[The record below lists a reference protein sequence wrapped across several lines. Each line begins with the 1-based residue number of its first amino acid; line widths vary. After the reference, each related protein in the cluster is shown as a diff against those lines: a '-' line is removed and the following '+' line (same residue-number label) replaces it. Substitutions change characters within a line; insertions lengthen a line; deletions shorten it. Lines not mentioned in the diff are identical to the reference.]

1 MSRKTCRTRRRCGIE
16 LFESEEFGL
25 KRKMSLF
32 SLVMLTLSA
41 IIGSGWLFGAG
52 MAAQIAGPAAVL
64 SWILGAVVIGLIAL
78 NYIELGTM
86 FPTSGGMSQY
96 AAFSHG
102 PLLGFVAG
110 WSNWLSLLTIIPIEA
125 VAAVQY
131 MASWPWSWANW
142 TRGFLKNGNITNEGL
157 VIVFLFI
164 LAFTLLN
171 FWSVKLLTRFTSF
184 ISVFKLLIPTITI
197 VVLIW
202 TGFDADNFSQTAGFM
217 PAGSAS
223 IFSATTAAGIIF
235 SYNAFQTTI
244 NMGNEIDHP
253 ERNILWGIVIAFGI
267 STVIYTLLQVAFIG
281 AVPAGHLAHG
291 WQGVNFQSPF
301 ADLAILLNLGWLSTL
316 LYVDAFVSPFG
327 TGVSFVATTSR
338 ALAAMTGTQHMPTRL
353 GEINRKYQTPRRA
366 MVVNMFLGVLLVASF
381 RNWSALSNVIS
392 TSTLIAYLTGPVTV
406 TALRRQGPKFIR
418 PFRLRGLRWWAPLA
432 YALASLAIYWA
443 KWPTTIEVFGVI
455 AIGLVFYVYYEVRQ
469 PAGWQALRASLKGSR
484 WLLAEMVW
492 LTIMSLAGSHDF
504 GGRGWLPYPL
514 DFVVVIVGSLACY
527 YLGVRDAYHSES
539 FAIAEEL
546 NQHVTD
552 E

>member
-1 MSRKTCRTRRRCGIE
+1 M
-16 LFESEEFGL
+16 

-52 MAAQIAGPAAVL
+52 MAAQIAGPAAIL

-131 MASWPWSWANW
+131 MSSWPWDWANW
-142 TRGFLKNGNITNEGL
+142 TRGFLKDGNITNQGL
-157 VIVFLFI
+157 MIVFLFI

-184 ISVFKLLIPTITI
+184 IAVFKLAIPTLTI
-197 VVLIW
+197 IVLIA
-202 TGFDADNFSQTAGFM
+202 TGFEPNNFGHTAGFM
-217 PAGSAS
+217 PGGSAA

-244 NMGNEIDHP
+244 NMGNEIAHP

-281 AVPAGHLAHG
+281 SVPAANLAHG

-301 ADLAILLNLGWLSTL
+301 ADIAILLNLSWLSTL
-316 LYVDAFVSPFG
+316 LYLDAFVSPFG

-338 ALAAMTGTQHMPTRL
+338 ALAAMTGTKHVPTRL

-366 MVVNMFLGVLLVASF
+366 MVVDMLLGVLLVAGF

-406 TALRRQGPKFIR
+406 TALRHQGRNFVR
-418 PFRLRGLRWWAPLA
+418 PFRLHWIHLWAPLA
-432 YALASLAIYWA
+432 YVLASLAIYWA
-443 KWPTTIEVFGVI
+443 KWPTTVEVFGVI
-455 AIGLVFYVYYEVRQ
+455 ALGLICYIYYEIRQ
-469 PAGWQALRASLKGSR
+469 PAGWHALRASLKGSR

-492 LTIMSLAGSHDF
+492 LTLMSYAGSHEF
-504 GGRGWLPYPL
+504 GGIGQIAYPL
-514 DFVVVIVGSLACY
+514 DFLVVALGSLACY
-527 YLGVRDAYHSES
+527 YLGVHDAYRSDS
-539 FAIAEEL
+539 FDIAREL
-546 NQHVTD
+546 NQRVTEED
-552 E
+552 

>member
-1 MSRKTCRTRRRCGIE
+1 M
-16 LFESEEFGL
+16 
-25 KRKMSLF
+25 KRNNKMSLF

-52 MAAQIAGPAAVL
+52 MAAQIAGPAAIL
-64 SWILGAVVIGLIAL
+64 SWMIGAIVIGLIAL

-110 WSNWLSLLTIIPIEA
+110 WANWLSLLTIIPIEA

-131 MASWPWSWANW
+131 MSSWPWAWANW
-142 TRGFLKNGNITNEGL
+142 TRGFLHAGNITNLGL

-184 ISVFKLLIPTITI
+184 ISIFKLGIPTLTI
-197 VVLIW
+197 IVLFA
-202 TGFDADNFSQTAGFM
+202 TGFDSTNFTAQGGFM
-217 PAGSAS
+217 PAGSAP
-223 IFSATTAAGIIF
+223 IFAATTAAGIIF

-253 ERNILWGIVIAFGI
+253 EKNIFWGIVIAFGI
-267 STVIYTLLQVAFIG
+267 STVIYTLLQVVFIG
-281 AVPAGHLAHG
+281 AVPSHELIHG
-291 WQGVNFQSPF
+291 WSGVNFQSPF
-301 ADLAILLNLGWLSTL
+301 ADIAILLNLSWLSTL
-316 LYVDAFVSPFG
+316 LYLDAFVSPFG

-338 ALAAMTGTQHMPTRL
+338 ALAAMTGTKHMPTRL

-366 MVVNMFLGVLLVASF
+366 MVVDMILGVLLVAGF
-381 RNWSALSNVIS
+381 RNWSALSDVIS

-406 TALRRQGPKFIR
+406 MSLRRQVPDFTR
-418 PFRLRGLRWWAPLA
+418 PYRVSHLKLWAPMA
-432 YALASLAIYWA
+432 YGLASLAIYWA

-455 AIGLVFYVYYEVRQ
+455 ALGLLFYIYYEVRQ
-469 PAGWQALRASLKGSR
+469 PSGWRKLRASLRGSR

-492 LTIMSLAGSHDF
+492 LTVMSLIGSHQF
-504 GGRGWLPYPL
+504 GGMNWLPYPL
-514 DFVVVIVGSLACY
+514 DFVVVLAGSLLCY
-527 YLGVRDAYHSES
+527 GLGVHDAYRSSALEV
-539 FAIAEEL
+539 AAEL
-546 NQHVTD
+546 NQRVT
-552 E
+552 EE

>member
-1 MSRKTCRTRRRCGIE
+1 MPLR
-16 LFESEEFGL
+16 
-25 KRKMSLF
+25 RKMSLF

-52 MAAQIAGPAAVL
+52 MAAQIAGPAAII
-64 SWILGAVVIGLIAL
+64 SWLLGALVIGLIAM

-110 WSNWLSLLTIIPIEA
+110 WANWLSLLTIIPIEA

-131 MASWPWSWANW
+131 MSSWPWAWANW
-142 TRGFLKNGNITNEGL
+142 TRGFLRAGNVTNEGL

-184 ISVFKLLIPTITI
+184 VSVFKLVIPTLTI
-197 VVLIW
+197 IVLVI
-202 TGFDADNFSQTAGFM
+202 TGFEPQNFAHIGGFM
-217 PAGSAS
+217 PYGSSA

-244 NMGNEIDHP
+244 NMGNEIEHP

-281 AVPAGHLAHG
+281 AVPGGSLVHG
-291 WQGVNFQSPF
+291 WHGVNFQSPF
-301 ADLAILLNLGWLSTL
+301 ADIAILLNLGWLSTL
-316 LYVDAFVSPFG
+316 LYLDAFVSPFG

-338 ALAAMTGTQHMPTRL
+338 ALAAMTGTKHMPTKL
-353 GEINRKYQTPRRA
+353 GEVNRKYQTPRRA
-366 MVVNMFLGVLLVASF
+366 MVVNLFLGVVLVAGF
-381 RNWSALSNVIS
+381 RNWGTLSNVIS

-406 TALRRQGPKFIR
+406 SSLRRQAPELVR
-418 PFRLRGLRWWAPLA
+418 PFRLHAAQWWSPLA
-432 YALASLAIYWA
+432 YVLASLAIYWA
-443 KWPTTIEVFGVI
+443 KWPTTVEVFGVI
-455 AIGLVFYVYYEVRQ
+455 ALGLIFYVYYEIRR
-469 PAGWQALRASLKGSR
+469 PSGWQSLRASLRGGR

-492 LTIMSLAGSHDF
+492 LTLMSVVGSHQF
-504 GGRGWLPYPL
+504 GGSGWLSYPL
-514 DFVVVIVGSLACY
+514 DFVGVILGSLACY
-527 YLGVRDAYHSES
+527 YLGVHDAYES
-539 FAIAEEL
+539 DSLDIARSL
-546 NQHVTD
+546 NRRVV
-552 E
+552 EKE

>member
-1 MSRKTCRTRRRCGIE
+1 M
-16 LFESEEFGL
+16 

-131 MASWPWSWANW
+131 MASWPWAWANW
-142 TRGFLKNGNITNEGL
+142 TRGFISHGNITNQGL
-157 VIVFLFI
+157 LVVFLFI

-184 ISVFKLLIPTITI
+184 ISIFKLLIPTLTI
-197 VVLIW
+197 IVLIW
-202 TGFDADNFSQTAGFM
+202 TGFDVHNFSQAAGFM
-217 PAGSAS
+217 PGGSAS

-281 AVPAGHLAHG
+281 AVPASQLVHG
-291 WQGVNFQSPF
+291 WQGINFQSPF

-316 LYVDAFVSPFG
+316 LYLDAFVSPFG

-338 ALAAMTGTQHMPTRL
+338 ALAAMTGTKHMPTRL
-353 GEINRKYQTPRRA
+353 GEVNRKYQTPRRA
-366 MVVNMFLGVLLVASF
+366 MVVNMLLGVVLVAGF

-406 TALRRQGPKFIR
+406 AALRHQAPQFAR
-418 PFRLRGLRWWAPLA
+418 PFRLHGLRGWAPLA
-432 YALASLAIYWA
+432 YVLASLAIYWA

-455 AIGLVFYVYYEVRQ
+455 ALGLVFYVYYEVRR
-469 PAGWQALRASLKGSR
+469 PAGWRALRASLRGSR
-484 WLLAEMVW
+484 WLLLEMVW
-492 LTIMSLAGSHDF
+492 LTLMSLAGSHDF
-504 GGRGWLPYPL
+504 GGAGWVAYPL
-514 DFVVVIVGSLACY
+514 DFVLVAAGSLACY
-527 YLGVRDAYHSES
+527 YLGVRDAYYSES
-539 FAIAEEL
+539 FGIAEEL
-546 NQHVTD
+546 NQRVSED
-552 E
+552 

>member
-1 MSRKTCRTRRRCGIE
+1 M
-16 LFESEEFGL
+16 

-32 SLVMLTLSA
+32 SLIMLTLSA

-52 MAAQIAGPAAVL
+52 MAAQIAGPASIL
-64 SWILGAVVIGLIAL
+64 SWILGAIVIGLIAL

-131 MASWPWSWANW
+131 MSSWPWSWANW
-142 TRGFLKNGNITNEGL
+142 TRGFLKAGNITNEGL

-184 ISVFKLLIPTITI
+184 ISMFKLLIPTLTI
-197 VVLIW
+197 IVLIW
-202 TGFDADNFSQTAGFM
+202 TGFDSQNFAHAAGFM
-217 PAGSAS
+217 PSGSAS

-244 NMGNEIDHP
+244 NMGNEIEHP
-253 ERNILWGIVIAFGI
+253 EKNIFWSIVIAFSI
-267 STVIYTLLQVAFIG
+267 SAVIYTMLQVAFIG
-281 AVPAGHLAHG
+281 AVPAGNLAHG
-291 WQGVNFQSPF
+291 WHGVNFQSPF
-301 ADLAILLNLGWLSTL
+301 ADIAILLNLGWLSTL
-316 LYVDAFVSPFG
+316 LYLDAFVSPFG

-338 ALAAMTGTQHMPTRL
+338 ALAAMTGSKHMPTKL
-353 GEINRKYQTPRRA
+353 GEVNRKYQTPRRA
-366 MVVNMFLGVLLVASF
+366 MVVNMLLGVVLVAGF

-406 TALRRQGPKFIR
+406 TALRRQAPNFIR
-418 PFRLRGLRWWAPLA
+418 PFRLHAVHWWSPLA
-432 YALASLAIYWA
+432 YILASLAIYWA

-455 AIGLVFYVYYEVRQ
+455 ALGLVFYIYYEVRQ
-469 PAGWQALRASLKGSR
+469 PAGWHALRASLKGSR
-484 WLLAEMVW
+484 WLLAEMIW
-492 LTIMSLAGSHDF
+492 LTIMSLIGSHEF
-504 GGRGWLPYPL
+504 GGVGFAAYPW
-514 DFVVVIVGSLACY
+514 DFVLVTLGSLGCY
-527 YLGVRDAYHSES
+527 YLGVHDAYHSES
-539 FAIAEEL
+539 FEIAEEL
-546 NQHVTD
+546 NLRVI
-552 E
+552 EE

>member
-1 MSRKTCRTRRRCGIE
+1 M
-16 LFESEEFGL
+16 

-52 MAAQIAGPAAVL
+52 MAAQIAGPAAII
-64 SWILGAVVIGLIAL
+64 SWILGAVIIGLIAL

-131 MASWPWSWANW
+131 MSSWPWAWTNW
-142 TRGFLKNGNITNEGL
+142 TRGFLRHGDITNEGL

-184 ISVFKLLIPTITI
+184 ISIFKLAIPTLTI
-197 VVLIW
+197 LVLIG
-202 TGFDADNFSQTAGFM
+202 TEFESQNFGHAAGFM
-217 PAGSAS
+217 PSGTAA

-244 NMGNEIDHP
+244 NMGNEIAHP

-267 STVIYTLLQVAFIG
+267 SAVIYTLLQVAFIG
-281 AVPAGHLAHG
+281 AVPASALQHG
-291 WQGVNFQSPF
+291 WQGVNFESPF

-316 LYVDAFVSPFG
+316 LYLDAFVSPFG

-338 ALAAMTGTQHMPTRL
+338 ALAAMTGSKHMPTKL
-353 GEINRKYQTPRRA
+353 GEVNRKYQTPRRA
-366 MVVNMFLGVLLVASF
+366 IIVNMLLGVVLVAGF

-406 TALRRQGPKFIR
+406 TALRRQAPNFSR
-418 PFRLRGLRWWAPLA
+418 PFRLAGLRWWAPLA
-432 YALASLAIYWA
+432 YVLASLAIYWA

-455 AIGLVFYVYYEVRQ
+455 ALGLIFYIYYEIRR
-469 PAGWQALRASLKGSR
+469 PAGWQALQASLRGSR
-484 WLLAEMVW
+484 WLLLEMIW
-492 LTIMSLAGSHDF
+492 LTVMSLIGSHEF
-504 GGRGWLPYPL
+504 GGTGWVTYPL
-514 DFVVVIVGSLACY
+514 DFVLVVIGSLVCY
-527 YLGVRDAYHSES
+527 YLGVRDAYRSES
-539 FAIAEEL
+539 FKIAVDL
-546 NQHVTD
+546 NKRVNED
-552 E
+552 

>member
-1 MSRKTCRTRRRCGIE
+1 
-16 LFESEEFGL
+16 L

-52 MAAQIAGPAAVL
+52 MAAQIAGPAAIL
-64 SWILGAVVIGLIAL
+64 SWILGAIISGLIAL

-110 WSNWLSLLTIIPIEA
+110 WANWLSLLTIIPIEA

-131 MASWPWSWANW
+131 MSSWPWSWANW
-142 TRGFLKNGNITNEGL
+142 TRGFLKNGDITNQGL
-157 VIVFLFI
+157 LIVFLFI

-184 ISVFKLLIPTITI
+184 ISIFKLGIPTLTI
-197 VVLIW
+197 IVLMA
-202 TGFDADNFSQTAGFM
+202 TGFQSGNFGHTAGFM
-217 PAGSAS
+217 PNGSAA

-244 NMGNEIDHP
+244 NMGNEIEHP
-253 ERNILWGIVIAFGI
+253 ERNILWGIVIAFSI
-267 STVIYTLLQVAFIG
+267 SAVIYTMLQVAFIG
-281 AVPAGHLAHG
+281 AVPGHYLAHG
-291 WQGVNFQSPF
+291 WQGVNFESPF
-301 ADLAILLNLGWLSTL
+301 ANLAILMNLGWLSTL
-316 LYVDAFVSPFG
+316 LYLDAFVSPFG

-338 ALAAMTGTQHMPTRL
+338 ALAAMTGTKHMPTKL
-353 GEINRKYQTPRRA
+353 GELNRKYQTPRRA
-366 MVVNMFLGVLLVASF
+366 MVVNMILGVVLVAGF

-406 TALRRQGPKFIR
+406 TTLRHNAPEFSR
-418 PFRLRGLRWWAPLA
+418 PFKLWGLQLWAPLS
-432 YALASLAIYWA
+432 YVLASLAIYWA

-455 AIGLVFYVYYEVRQ
+455 ALGLICYVYYEFRQ
-469 PAGWQALRASLKGSR
+469 PAGWTALRASLKGSR
-484 WLLAEMVW
+484 WLLAEMIW
-492 LTIMSLAGSHDF
+492 LTIMSAVGSHEF
-504 GGRGWLPYPL
+504 GGHGWFPYLL
-514 DFVVVIVGSLACY
+514 DFLAVTLGSLICY
-527 YLGVRDAYHSES
+527 YLGVHDGYQSES
-539 FAIAEEL
+539 FGIAQEL
-546 NQHVTD
+546 NQRVT
-552 E
+552 ETE

>member
-1 MSRKTCRTRRRCGIE
+1 M
-16 LFESEEFGL
+16 

-131 MASWPWSWANW
+131 MSSWPWAWANW
-142 TRGFLKNGNITNEGL
+142 TRGFLKDGNITNEGL

-184 ISVFKLLIPTITI
+184 ISIFKLAIPTLTI
-197 VVLIW
+197 IVLIW
-202 TGFDADNFSQTAGFM
+202 TGFEPQNFAHTAGFM

-244 NMGNEIDHP
+244 NMGNEIEHP
-253 ERNILWGIVIAFGI
+253 ERNIFWGIVIAFSI
-267 STVIYTLLQVAFIG
+267 STVIYTMLQIAFIG
-281 AVPAGHLAHG
+281 AVPTGMLQHG

-301 ADLAILLNLGWLSTL
+301 ADIAILLNLGWLSTL
-316 LYVDAFVSPFG
+316 LYLDAFVSPFG

-338 ALAAMTGTQHMPTRL
+338 ALAAMTGTKHIPTRL

-366 MVVNMFLGVLLVASF
+366 MVVNMVLGVVLVAGF
-381 RNWSALSNVIS
+381 RNWSTLSNVIS

-406 TALRRQGPKFIR
+406 TALRRQGPKFVR
-418 PFRLRGLRWWAPLA
+418 PFRLHGVHWWAPLA
-432 YALASLAIYWA
+432 YVLASLAIYWA

-455 AIGLVFYVYYEVRQ
+455 ALGLICYVYYEVRK
-469 PAGWQALRASLKGSR
+469 PAGWHALRASLKGSR

-492 LTIMSLAGSHDF
+492 LTIMSLIGSTEF
-504 GGRGWLPYPL
+504 GGLGTLPYPL
-514 DFVVVIVGSLACY
+514 DFVFVAGGSLACY
-527 YLGVRDAYHSES
+527 YLGVHDAYYSES
-539 FAIAEEL
+539 FSIAEEL
-546 NQHVTD
+546 NQRVT
-552 E
+552 EE